1 MTRVSHNIFP
11 ASDCRR
17 SHAEVGGDPIQ
28 SHPWE
33 HLLPGHAAAGSS
45 ARSFVELLNQPWLPM
60 PDLFTMRQTAQGYP
74 SMFYAQSWIVMH
86 YLLSQNKLSDAGTY
100 FGMVEI
106 QKASVEQ
113 AIQQAFG
120 VSAAQFE
127 QNVKD
132 SFAPRR
138 GRKRQRLQSQQ
149 VRQTA
154 PARFI
159 NSLPSWK
166 PHRLEAV
173 S

>member
-1 MTRVSHNIFP
+1 
-11 ASDCRR
+11 
-17 SHAEVGGDPIQ
+17 
-28 SHPWE
+28 
-33 HLLPGHAAAGSS
+33 
-45 ARSFVELLNQPWLPM
+45 FVELLNQPWLPM
-60 PDLFTMRQTAQGYP
+60 PDLFTMRQTAPGYP

-127 QNVKD
+127 QSVKD
-132 SFAPRR
+132 YFRA
-138 GRKRQRLQSQQ
+138 LAWSQK
-149 VRQTA
+149 TA
-154 PARFI
+154 VAMPASSP
-159 NSLPSWK
+159 NSASPIYQFPSI
-166 PHRLEAV
+166 LEAAQVGSSVIDVTDAQARASVAEMSVRLPEHRDQAEKDLQTVV